1 MGVSVRRLPVPGGSG
16 GGRRTLLGIRILVRV
31 GVQRVVVVGVRV
43 GDGLVL
49 VLVRMLAREAVGV
62 AVRMMPVAMVVPV
75 GVPHRGVEVPAPGLV
90 ASHVGSLS
98 RLHPGSGRRPG

>member
-1 MGVSVRRLPVPGGSG
+1 MGVSVRRLPVPRRR
-16 GGRRTLLGIRILVRV
+16 RRTLLGIRIQVRV

-43 GDGLVL
+43 GVADSLVF
-49 VLVRMLAREAVGV
+49 VVMGMLAREAVGV
-62 AVRMMPVAMVVPV
+62 AVRVVPVAMVVPV